1 MELVRAL
8 PGRGVIGVC
17 TYLTLTTDMAG
28 SALGGAGWFGLGR
41 AVVYF
46 DHPQDVALGHAL
58 CIDFRAADGDPASR
72 IAVELDG
79 ASARRLAQT
88 ILAVLDSPEVRELE
102 PSASP

>member
-1 MELVRAL
+1 
-8 PGRGVIGVC
+8 
-17 TYLTLTTDMAG
+17 
-28 SALGGAGWFGLGR
+28 
-41 AVVYF
+41 
-46 DHPQDVALGHAL
+46 VALEHAL